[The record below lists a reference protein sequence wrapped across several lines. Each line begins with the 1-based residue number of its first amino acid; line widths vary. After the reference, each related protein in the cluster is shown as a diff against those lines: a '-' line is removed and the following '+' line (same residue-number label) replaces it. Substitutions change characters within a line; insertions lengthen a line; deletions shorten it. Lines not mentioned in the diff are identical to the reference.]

1 MDQIALF
8 VYTVIDFTGRGFD
21 WISSMS
27 FEQFVRV
34 FWAIIFIEVP
44 RYTFTTVY
52 VFVAHHLRRTEV
64 EAPLNPAPL
73 VSVIV
78 PALNEAATLPET
90 IRSLREQDYPAI
102 EIIVVD
108 DGSTDSTSLVA
119 GRLGN
124 GRVHY
129 HRMQERQGKSAALNF
144 GIGASRGSLLV
155 FMDSDS
161 TLNRDCVSKLVSRF
175 GEAGTG
181 AVSGNLDVR
190 NYSRNLLTWLQML
203 EYLIT
208 LSVGRR
214 FKASVGILSI
224 VPGAIGAFRRDLI
237 ERIGRFEPGPGNDSD
252 LTIRTRKLGYQI
264 EFANAAICRTT
275 VPEKW
280 RAWFKQRLRWDRNI
294 IRNRVRKH
302 RDIFNPAQ
310 ANFIFSNFVSFLD
323 TLLFVAILPVLWLVY
338 AVDMFINFPGDLVF
352 VLFTIFMIHIVLN
365 AVRLAMAIN
374 VTELGHNPLLAFV
387 LLPVYGVYRV
397 LVKLVRIVALVQEG
411 LFRTSYR
418 DPFAPEKVRRQV
430 PYF

>member
-1 MDQIALF
+1 MDQIALLI
-8 VYTVIDFTGRGFD
+8 YTVIDFTGRGFD

-52 VFVAHHLRRTEV
+52 VFLAHHLRRPREEV
-64 EAPLNPAPL
+64 RSTPAPL

-78 PALNEAATLPET
+78 PSLNEAATLPET
-90 IRSLREQDYPAI
+90 VRSLREQDYPSI

-108 DGSTDSTSLVA
+108 DGSTDSTPLVA
-119 GRLGN
+119 DRLGN

-161 TLNRDCVSKLVSRF
+161 TLNRDCISKLVSRF
-175 GEAGTG
+175 NNPGTG
-181 AVSGNLDVR
+181 AVSGNIDVR

-264 EFANAAICRTT
+264 EFANDAICRTM
-275 VPEKW
+275 VPGKW
-280 RAWFKQRLRWDRNI
+280 RAWLKQRLRWDRNI

-352 VLFTIFMIHIVLN
+352 ILFTIYVIHIVLN
-365 AVRLAMAIN
+365 ALRLAIAIN

-387 LLPVYGVYRV
+387 LLPAYGVYRV
-397 LVKLVRIVALVQEG
+397 LVKLVRIVALFQEG

-418 DPFAPEKVRRQV
+418 DPFAPEKVRRQI